1 MKSASTEENI
11 ISEINVTPLV
21 DIALVLLIIFMVT
34 SYIIAQPSMKV
45 ALPRASN
52 AEATQAQTF
61 GITLTKNKGVFLND
75 RLVSEKELGETLS
88 KKTLTQPDLQVVLSA
103 DQTVSHGEVIHL
115 LDLVRG
121 AGVSKIAFSVD
132 AK

>member
-1 MKSASTEENI
+1 MKSASSEENL

-21 DIALVLLIIFMVT
+21 DISLVLLIIFMIT
-34 SYIIAQPSMKV
+34 SYLIAQPSMKV

-52 AEATQAQTF
+52 TEATQAQTF
-61 GITLTKNKGVFLND
+61 GITLTKEKSLFLND
-75 RLVSEKELGETLS
+75 RVVSEKELRETLL
-88 KKTLTQPDLQVVLSA
+88 KKTQAQPDLQVVLSA
-103 DQTVSHGEVIHL
+103 DQTVSHGDVIHL

>member
-1 MKSASTEENI
+1 MKSSSPDDGLI
-11 ISEINVTPLV
+11 VDINVTPLV

-52 AEATQAQTF
+52 TEATQAQTF
-61 GITLTKNKGVFLND
+61 GITLTKNKGLFLNYKV
-75 RLVSEKELGETLS
+75 VSERELCETLM
-88 KKTLTQPDLQVVLSA
+88 KKTRIQPDLQVVLSA
-103 DQTVSHGEVIHL
+103 DQVVSHGDVIHL